1 MAALAML
8 KRDAAGSRSTLGTIR
23 YGVCRVQNRERNV
36 APQKLLG
43 SKDNLIIPCSRYRSM
58 SPWMEDIKP
67 TGLSRFQYHR
77 RNAKTP
83 AAKQMLDN
91 TFATITPETMRR
103 SDE

>member
-1 MAALAML
+1 
-8 KRDAAGSRSTLGTIR
+8 
-23 YGVCRVQNRERNV
+23 
-36 APQKLLG
+36 
-43 SKDNLIIPCSRYRSM
+43 M

-67 TGLSRFQYHR
+67 TGLSGFQYHR